1 MEMTNWQKRICLE
14 ITNTI
19 RKKSEE
25 GQLIQ
30 PKEISTELIRKGF
43 LNSENHKSQFEVIFR
58 QCIEKN
64 EDLKEISERNGTLYY
79 YSTQS
84 VGETYAKILL
94 KMRENPFS
102 LIAEIV
108 RENSEI
114 YPRPIPLEIFKESPF
129 DLTHEEILAFL
140 NKMAEQEEYQDIAQ
154 TTTSVGTIF
163 LYSTRYLEPLY
174 ASSLAEWLD
183 VGQAN
188 NP

>member
-1 MEMTNWQKRICLE
+1 MTNWQERIRLE

-19 RKKSEE
+19 RKRSEE

-30 PKEISTELIRKGF
+30 LKEILTELVKKGV
-43 LNSENHKSQFEVIFR
+43 LNSEDDESQFELVFR

-64 EDLKEISERNGTLYY
+64 EDLKEISERNGTSYY

-84 VGETYAKILL
+84 MGETYAKILL

-140 NKMAEQEEYQDIAQ
+140 NKMAEQEEYQDIAR

-163 LYSTRYLEPLY
+163 LYSTRYLEPHY